1 MAKSKREIDKEIMFN
16 KIMPSG
22 VISNAQEERSEAAT
36 GSSQLKAEPVQDAPV
51 KSNVLSSEIAIKFKD
66 KEPTVVVNIIELF
79 VLDRLDAAF
88 AKFNCCKCDR
98 CKKDVIALALNK
110 LKPKY
115 VVTEQNKINSYATSQ
130 TNIDVSTAIV
140 QAIITVKANPRH

>member
-22 VISNAQEERSEAAT
+22 IIGKELEGDSLVQEQKIPRPENPVHT
-36 GSSQLKAEPVQDAPV
+36 PEPKPNIFPNDSGLQ
-51 KSNVLSSEIAIKFKD
+51 FKD
-66 KEPTVVVNIIELF
+66 KEPTMVVNIMEKL
-79 VLDRLDAAF
+79 VLEKLDAAF
-88 AKFNCCKCDR
+88 SKFNCCKCDR
-98 CKKDVIALALNK
+98 CKKDVAAIALNK

-115 VVTEQNKINSYATSQ
+115 VVTEQNRILSYTANQ
-130 TNIDVSTAIV
+130 PGADVTTALV